1 MSGAYL
7 PGDTRQ
13 RIQDLIKDSS
23 ITQAELAGIIGLSE
37 SAFSRYLKG
46 QTEMLG
52 DGYIIKIAKHFNVS
66 TDFLLGETNIP
77 DRKNYD
83 IEELGISAEAAK
95 LLYTGRLDSRVLNLL
110 LENPHFPQLLAL
122 LARYQKEIV
131 RSGIAAMNQQLTFIN
146 SLLLAQ
152 AESVP
157 DSAGAATQLAADLKG
172 VRMPATIGNG
182 TFLFGAGSA
191 MTNDFIL
198 AGGNLAAETGSSN
211 ALGALTVTT
220 NATLTVEAGGQLSFA
235 SFVAGSGLQPKAVII
250 DAPLTGDCV
259 RIGTDAS
266 GLTAEQR
273 TFFRWKDGTALH
285 RVRIDGRGYLH
296 PLMLGIVFSVR

>member
-23 ITQAELAGIIGLSE
+23 ITQAELASIIGLSE
-37 SAFSRYLKG
+37 SALSRYLKG

-122 LARYQKEIV
+122 LARYQNEIV

-172 VRMPATIGNG
+172 VRMPVINADTTAIQNLFMLIVRDIKEQGETIAADSNAVTVQVLQRLREELSKGQDSLDLRKI
-182 TFLFGAGSA
+182 TAEDLTGAVMRAVSIADIPEDALQGLGSA
-191 MTNDFIL
+191 FK
-198 AGGNLAAETGSSN
+198 
-211 ALGALTVTT
+211 TVLDEMRNSTHD
-220 NATLTVEAGGQLSFA
+220 E
-235 SFVAGSGLQPKAVII
+235 
-250 DAPLTGDCV
+250 
-259 RIGTDAS
+259 
-266 GLTAEQR
+266 
-273 TFFRWKDGTALH
+273 
-285 RVRIDGRGYLH
+285 
-296 PLMLGIVFSVR
+296 

>member
-1 MSGAYL
+1 MAQIWL

-122 LARYQKEIV
+122 LARYQNEIV

-157 DSAGAATQLAADLKG
+157 DSAGAATQLAADLRG
-172 VRMPATIGNG
+172 VRMPVINADTTAIQNLFMLIVRDIKEQGETIAADSNAVTAQVLQRLREELSKGQDSLDLRKI
-182 TFLFGAGSA
+182 TAEDLTGAVMRAVSIADIPEDALQGLGSA
-191 MTNDFIL
+191 FK
-198 AGGNLAAETGSSN
+198 
-211 ALGALTVTT
+211 TVLDEMRNSTHD
-220 NATLTVEAGGQLSFA
+220 E
-235 SFVAGSGLQPKAVII
+235 
-250 DAPLTGDCV
+250 
-259 RIGTDAS
+259 
-266 GLTAEQR
+266 
-273 TFFRWKDGTALH
+273 
-285 RVRIDGRGYLH
+285 
-296 PLMLGIVFSVR
+296 

>member
-1 MSGAYL
+1 MSGTYL

-13 RIQDLIKDSS
+13 RIQDLIKNSS

-37 SAFSRYLKG
+37 SALSRYLKG

-66 TDFLLGETNIP
+66 TDFLLGETDIP

-83 IEELGISAEAAK
+83 IEELGISVEAAK

-110 LENPHFPQLLAL
+110 LENPHFSQLLAL

-146 SLLLAQ
+146 SLLLEQ

-157 DSAGAATQLAADLKG
+157 DSAGAATQLAADLRDVHMPVINADTTAIQNLFMLIVRDIKEQGETIAADSNAVTAQVLQRLREELSKG
-172 VRMPATIGNG
+172 QDSLDLRKITAEDLT
-182 TFLFGAGSA
+182 GAVMRAVSIADIPEDALQGLGSA
-191 MTNDFIL
+191 FK
-198 AGGNLAAETGSSN
+198 
-211 ALGALTVTT
+211 TVLDEMRNSTHD
-220 NATLTVEAGGQLSFA
+220 E
-235 SFVAGSGLQPKAVII
+235 
-250 DAPLTGDCV
+250 
-259 RIGTDAS
+259 
-266 GLTAEQR
+266 
-273 TFFRWKDGTALH
+273 
-285 RVRIDGRGYLH
+285 
-296 PLMLGIVFSVR
+296 

>member
-1 MSGAYL
+1 MSGTYL

-95 LLYTGRLDSRVLNLL
+95 LLYTDRLDSRVLNLL

-122 LARYQKEIV
+122 LARYQNEIV

-157 DSAGAATQLAADLKG
+157 DSAGAATQLAADLRDVHMPVINADTTAIQNLFMLIVRDIKEQGETIAADSNAVTAQVLQRLREELSKG
-172 VRMPATIGNG
+172 QDSLDLRKITAEDLT
-182 TFLFGAGSA
+182 GAVMRAVSIADIPEDALQGLGSA
-191 MTNDFIL
+191 FK
-198 AGGNLAAETGSSN
+198 
-211 ALGALTVTT
+211 TVLDEMRNSTHD
-220 NATLTVEAGGQLSFA
+220 E
-235 SFVAGSGLQPKAVII
+235 
-250 DAPLTGDCV
+250 
-259 RIGTDAS
+259 
-266 GLTAEQR
+266 
-273 TFFRWKDGTALH
+273 
-285 RVRIDGRGYLH
+285 
-296 PLMLGIVFSVR
+296 

>member
-52 DGYIIKIAKHFNVS
+52 DGYIIKIAKHFKVS
-66 TDFLLGETNIP
+66 TDFLLGETDIP

-172 VRMPATIGNG
+172 VRMPVINADTTAIQNLFMLIVRDIKEQGETIAADSNAVTVQVLQRLREELSKGQDSLDLRKI
-182 TFLFGAGSA
+182 TAEDLTGAVMRAVSIADIPEDALQGLGSA
-191 MTNDFIL
+191 FK
-198 AGGNLAAETGSSN
+198 
-211 ALGALTVTT
+211 TVLDEMRNSTHD
-220 NATLTVEAGGQLSFA
+220 E
-235 SFVAGSGLQPKAVII
+235 
-250 DAPLTGDCV
+250 
-259 RIGTDAS
+259 
-266 GLTAEQR
+266 
-273 TFFRWKDGTALH
+273 
-285 RVRIDGRGYLH
+285 
-296 PLMLGIVFSVR
+296 

>member
-1 MSGAYL
+1 MSGTYL

-66 TDFLLGETNIP
+66 TDFLLGETDIP

-83 IEELGISAEAAK
+83 IEELGISVEAAK

-146 SLLLAQ
+146 SLLLEQ

-157 DSAGAATQLAADLKG
+157 DSAGAATQLAADLRDVHMPVINADTTAIQNLFMLIVRDIKEQGETIAADSNAVTAQVLQRLREELSKG
-172 VRMPATIGNG
+172 QDSLDLRRITAEDLT
-182 TFLFGAGSA
+182 GAVMRAVSIADIPEDALQGLGSA
-191 MTNDFIL
+191 FK
-198 AGGNLAAETGSSN
+198 
-211 ALGALTVTT
+211 TVLDEMRNSTHD
-220 NATLTVEAGGQLSFA
+220 E
-235 SFVAGSGLQPKAVII
+235 
-250 DAPLTGDCV
+250 
-259 RIGTDAS
+259 
-266 GLTAEQR
+266 
-273 TFFRWKDGTALH
+273 
-285 RVRIDGRGYLH
+285 
-296 PLMLGIVFSVR
+296 

>member
-37 SAFSRYLKG
+37 SALSRYLKG

-122 LARYQKEIV
+122 LARYQNEIV
-131 RSGIAAMNQQLTFIN
+131 RSGIAAMNQQPTFIN

-157 DSAGAATQLAADLKG
+157 DSAGAATQLAADLRG
-172 VRMPATIGNG
+172 VRMPVINADTTAIQNLFMLIVRDIKEQGETIAADSNAVTAQVLQRLREELSKGQDSLDLRKI
-182 TFLFGAGSA
+182 TAEDLTGAVMRAVSIADIPEDALQGLGSA
-191 MTNDFIL
+191 FK
-198 AGGNLAAETGSSN
+198 
-211 ALGALTVTT
+211 TVLDEMRNSTHD
-220 NATLTVEAGGQLSFA
+220 E
-235 SFVAGSGLQPKAVII
+235 
-250 DAPLTGDCV
+250 
-259 RIGTDAS
+259 
-266 GLTAEQR
+266 
-273 TFFRWKDGTALH
+273 
-285 RVRIDGRGYLH
+285 
-296 PLMLGIVFSVR
+296 

>member
-37 SAFSRYLKG
+37 SALSRYLKG

-83 IEELGISAEAAK
+83 IAELGISADAAT

-172 VRMPATIGNG
+172 VRMPVINADTTAIQNLFMLIVRDIKEQGETIAADSNAVTVQVLQRLREELSKGQDSLDLRKI
-182 TFLFGAGSA
+182 TAEDLTGAVMRAVSISDIPEDALQGLGSA
-191 MTNDFIL
+191 FK
-198 AGGNLAAETGSSN
+198 
-211 ALGALTVTT
+211 TVLDEMRNSTHD
-220 NATLTVEAGGQLSFA
+220 E
-235 SFVAGSGLQPKAVII
+235 
-250 DAPLTGDCV
+250 
-259 RIGTDAS
+259 
-266 GLTAEQR
+266 
-273 TFFRWKDGTALH
+273 
-285 RVRIDGRGYLH
+285 
-296 PLMLGIVFSVR
+296 

>member
-1 MSGAYL
+1 MSGTYL

-37 SAFSRYLKG
+37 SALSRYLKG

-122 LARYQKEIV
+122 LARYQNEIV

-157 DSAGAATQLAADLKG
+157 DSAGAATQLAADLRG
-172 VRMPATIGNG
+172 VRMPVINADTTAIQNLFMLIVRDIKEQGETIAADSNAVTAQVLQRLREELSKGQDSLDLRKI
-182 TFLFGAGSA
+182 TAEDLTGAVMRAVSIADIPEDALQGLGSA
-191 MTNDFIL
+191 FK
-198 AGGNLAAETGSSN
+198 
-211 ALGALTVTT
+211 TVLDEMRNSTHD
-220 NATLTVEAGGQLSFA
+220 E
-235 SFVAGSGLQPKAVII
+235 
-250 DAPLTGDCV
+250 
-259 RIGTDAS
+259 
-266 GLTAEQR
+266 
-273 TFFRWKDGTALH
+273 
-285 RVRIDGRGYLH
+285 
-296 PLMLGIVFSVR
+296 

>member
-1 MSGAYL
+1 MSGTYL

-13 RIQDLIKDSS
+13 RIQDLIKDSN
-23 ITQAELAGIIGLSE
+23 ITQAELANIIGLFE
-37 SAFSRYLKG
+37 SALSRYLKG

-122 LARYQKEIV
+122 LARYQNEIV

-157 DSAGAATQLAADLKG
+157 DSAGAATQLAADLRG
-172 VRMPATIGNG
+172 VRMPVINADTTAIQNLFMLIVRDIKEQGETIAADSNAVTAQVLQRLREELSKGQDSLDLRKI
-182 TFLFGAGSA
+182 TAEDLTGAVMRAVSIADIPEDALQGLGSA
-191 MTNDFIL
+191 FK
-198 AGGNLAAETGSSN
+198 
-211 ALGALTVTT
+211 TVLDEMRNSTHD
-220 NATLTVEAGGQLSFA
+220 E
-235 SFVAGSGLQPKAVII
+235 
-250 DAPLTGDCV
+250 
-259 RIGTDAS
+259 
-266 GLTAEQR
+266 
-273 TFFRWKDGTALH
+273 
-285 RVRIDGRGYLH
+285 
-296 PLMLGIVFSVR
+296 

>member
-1 MSGAYL
+1 MSGTYL

-23 ITQAELAGIIGLSE
+23 ITQAELAGIIDLSE

-157 DSAGAATQLAADLKG
+157 DSAGAATQLAADLRG
-172 VRMPATIGNG
+172 VRMPVINADTTAIQNLFMLIVRDIKEQGETIAADSNAVTVQVLQRLREELSKGQDSLDLRKI
-182 TFLFGAGSA
+182 TAEDLTGAVMRAVSIADIPEDALQGLGSA
-191 MTNDFIL
+191 FK
-198 AGGNLAAETGSSN
+198 
-211 ALGALTVTT
+211 TVLDEMRNSTHD
-220 NATLTVEAGGQLSFA
+220 E
-235 SFVAGSGLQPKAVII
+235 
-250 DAPLTGDCV
+250 
-259 RIGTDAS
+259 
-266 GLTAEQR
+266 
-273 TFFRWKDGTALH
+273 
-285 RVRIDGRGYLH
+285 
-296 PLMLGIVFSVR
+296 

>member
-172 VRMPATIGNG
+172 VRMPVINADTTAIQNLFMLIVRDIKEQGETIAADSNAVTVQVLQRLREELSKGQDSLDLRKI
-182 TFLFGAGSA
+182 TAEDLTGAVMRAVSIADIPEDALQGLGSA
-191 MTNDFIL
+191 FK
-198 AGGNLAAETGSSN
+198 
-211 ALGALTVTT
+211 TVLDEMRNSTHD
-220 NATLTVEAGGQLSFA
+220 E
-235 SFVAGSGLQPKAVII
+235 
-250 DAPLTGDCV
+250 
-259 RIGTDAS
+259 
-266 GLTAEQR
+266 
-273 TFFRWKDGTALH
+273 
-285 RVRIDGRGYLH
+285 
-296 PLMLGIVFSVR
+296 

>member
-1 MSGAYL
+1 MSGTYL

-37 SAFSRYLKG
+37 SALSRYLKG

-52 DGYIIKIAKHFNVS
+52 DGYIIKIAKHFKVS
-66 TDFLLGETNIP
+66 TDFLLGETDIP

-122 LARYQKEIV
+122 LARYQNEIV

-172 VRMPATIGNG
+172 VRMPVINADTTAIQNLFMLIVRDIKEQGETIAADSNAVTVQVLQRLREELSKGQDSLDLRKI
-182 TFLFGAGSA
+182 TAEDLTGAVMRAVSIADIPEDALQGLGSA
-191 MTNDFIL
+191 FK
-198 AGGNLAAETGSSN
+198 
-211 ALGALTVTT
+211 TVLDEMRNSTHD
-220 NATLTVEAGGQLSFA
+220 E
-235 SFVAGSGLQPKAVII
+235 
-250 DAPLTGDCV
+250 
-259 RIGTDAS
+259 
-266 GLTAEQR
+266 
-273 TFFRWKDGTALH
+273 
-285 RVRIDGRGYLH
+285 
-296 PLMLGIVFSVR
+296 

>member
-1 MSGAYL
+1 MSGTYL

-37 SAFSRYLKG
+37 SALSRYLKG

-110 LENPHFPQLLAL
+110 LENPQFPQLLAL
-122 LARYQKEIV
+122 LARYQNEIV

-157 DSAGAATQLAADLKG
+157 DSAGAATQLAVDLKD
-172 VRMPATIGNG
+172 VRMPVINADTTAIQNLFMLIVRDIKEQGETIAADSNAVTAQVLQRLREELSKGQDSLDLRKI
-182 TFLFGAGSA
+182 TAEDLTGAVMRAVSIADIPEDALQGLGSA
-191 MTNDFIL
+191 FK
-198 AGGNLAAETGSSN
+198 
-211 ALGALTVTT
+211 TVLDEMRNSTHD
-220 NATLTVEAGGQLSFA
+220 E
-235 SFVAGSGLQPKAVII
+235 
-250 DAPLTGDCV
+250 
-259 RIGTDAS
+259 
-266 GLTAEQR
+266 
-273 TFFRWKDGTALH
+273 
-285 RVRIDGRGYLH
+285 
-296 PLMLGIVFSVR
+296 

>member
-37 SAFSRYLKG
+37 SALSRYLKG

-122 LARYQKEIV
+122 LARYQNEIV

-157 DSAGAATQLAADLKG
+157 DSAGAATQLAADLKD
-172 VRMPATIGNG
+172 VRMPVINADTTAIQNLFMLIVRDIKEQGETIAADSNAVTAQVLQRLREELSKGQDSLDLRKI
-182 TFLFGAGSA
+182 TAEDLTGAVMRAVSIADIPEDALQGLGSA
-191 MTNDFIL
+191 FK
-198 AGGNLAAETGSSN
+198 
-211 ALGALTVTT
+211 TVLDEMRNSTHD
-220 NATLTVEAGGQLSFA
+220 E
-235 SFVAGSGLQPKAVII
+235 
-250 DAPLTGDCV
+250 
-259 RIGTDAS
+259 
-266 GLTAEQR
+266 
-273 TFFRWKDGTALH
+273 
-285 RVRIDGRGYLH
+285 
-296 PLMLGIVFSVR
+296 

>member
-157 DSAGAATQLAADLKG
+157 DSAGAATQLAADLRG
-172 VRMPATIGNG
+172 VRMPVINADTTAIQNLFMLIVRDIKEQGETIAADSNAVTAQVLQRLREELSKGQDSLDLRKI
-182 TFLFGAGSA
+182 TAEDLTGAVMRAVSIADIPEDALQGLGSA
-191 MTNDFIL
+191 FK
-198 AGGNLAAETGSSN
+198 
-211 ALGALTVTT
+211 TVLDEMRNSTHD
-220 NATLTVEAGGQLSFA
+220 E
-235 SFVAGSGLQPKAVII
+235 
-250 DAPLTGDCV
+250 
-259 RIGTDAS
+259 
-266 GLTAEQR
+266 
-273 TFFRWKDGTALH
+273 
-285 RVRIDGRGYLH
+285 
-296 PLMLGIVFSVR
+296 

>member
-1 MSGAYL
+1 MAQTWL

-37 SAFSRYLKG
+37 SALSRYLKG
-46 QTEMLG
+46 QTQMLG

-122 LARYQKEIV
+122 LARYQNEIV

-157 DSAGAATQLAADLKG
+157 DSAGAATQLAADLKD
-172 VRMPATIGNG
+172 VRMPVINADTTAIQNLFMLIVRDIKEQGETIAADSNAVTAQVLQRLREELSKGQDSLDLRKI
-182 TFLFGAGSA
+182 TAEDLTGAVMRAVSIADIPEDALQGLGSA
-191 MTNDFIL
+191 FK
-198 AGGNLAAETGSSN
+198 
-211 ALGALTVTT
+211 TVLDEMRNSTHD
-220 NATLTVEAGGQLSFA
+220 E
-235 SFVAGSGLQPKAVII
+235 
-250 DAPLTGDCV
+250 
-259 RIGTDAS
+259 
-266 GLTAEQR
+266 
-273 TFFRWKDGTALH
+273 
-285 RVRIDGRGYLH
+285 
-296 PLMLGIVFSVR
+296 

>member
-1 MSGAYL
+1 MSGTYL

-52 DGYIIKIAKHFNVS
+52 DGYIIKIAKHFKVS
-66 TDFLLGETNIP
+66 TDFLLGETDIP

-172 VRMPATIGNG
+172 VRMPVINADTTAIQNLFMLIVRDIKEQGETIAADSNAVTVQVLQRLREELSKGQDSLDLRKI
-182 TFLFGAGSA
+182 TAEDLTGAVMRAVSIADIPEDALQGLGSA
-191 MTNDFIL
+191 FK
-198 AGGNLAAETGSSN
+198 
-211 ALGALTVTT
+211 TVLDEMRNSTHD
-220 NATLTVEAGGQLSFA
+220 E
-235 SFVAGSGLQPKAVII
+235 
-250 DAPLTGDCV
+250 
-259 RIGTDAS
+259 
-266 GLTAEQR
+266 
-273 TFFRWKDGTALH
+273 
-285 RVRIDGRGYLH
+285 
-296 PLMLGIVFSVR
+296 

>member
-37 SAFSRYLKG
+37 SALSRYLKG

-122 LARYQKEIV
+122 LARYQNEIV

-157 DSAGAATQLAADLKG
+157 DSAGAATQLAADLRG
-172 VRMPATIGNG
+172 VRMPVINADTTAIQNLFMLIVRDIKEQGETIAADSNAVTVQVLQRLREELSKGQDSLDLRKI
-182 TFLFGAGSA
+182 TAEDLTGAVMKAVSIADIPEDALQGLGSA
-191 MTNDFIL
+191 FK
-198 AGGNLAAETGSSN
+198 
-211 ALGALTVTT
+211 TVLDEMRNSTHD
-220 NATLTVEAGGQLSFA
+220 E
-235 SFVAGSGLQPKAVII
+235 
-250 DAPLTGDCV
+250 
-259 RIGTDAS
+259 
-266 GLTAEQR
+266 
-273 TFFRWKDGTALH
+273 
-285 RVRIDGRGYLH
+285 
-296 PLMLGIVFSVR
+296 

>member
-37 SAFSRYLKG
+37 SALSRYLKG

-122 LARYQKEIV
+122 LARYQNEIV

-172 VRMPATIGNG
+172 VRMPVINADTTAIQNLFMLIVRDIKEQGETIAADSNAVTVQVLQRLREELSKGQDSLDLRKI
-182 TFLFGAGSA
+182 TAEDLTGAVMRAVSIADIPEDALQGLGSA
-191 MTNDFIL
+191 FK
-198 AGGNLAAETGSSN
+198 
-211 ALGALTVTT
+211 TVLDEMRNSTHD
-220 NATLTVEAGGQLSFA
+220 E
-235 SFVAGSGLQPKAVII
+235 
-250 DAPLTGDCV
+250 
-259 RIGTDAS
+259 
-266 GLTAEQR
+266 
-273 TFFRWKDGTALH
+273 
-285 RVRIDGRGYLH
+285 
-296 PLMLGIVFSVR
+296 

>member
-95 LLYTGRLDSRVLNLL
+95 LLYTGRLDARVLNLL

-157 DSAGAATQLAADLKG
+157 DSAGAATQLAADLRG
-172 VRMPATIGNG
+172 VRMPVINADTTAIQNLFMLIVRDIKEQGETIAADSNAVTAQVLQRLREELSKGQDSLDLRKI
-182 TFLFGAGSA
+182 TAEDLTGAVMRAVSIADIPEDALQGLGSA
-191 MTNDFIL
+191 FK
-198 AGGNLAAETGSSN
+198 
-211 ALGALTVTT
+211 TVLDEMRNSTHD
-220 NATLTVEAGGQLSFA
+220 E
-235 SFVAGSGLQPKAVII
+235 
-250 DAPLTGDCV
+250 
-259 RIGTDAS
+259 
-266 GLTAEQR
+266 
-273 TFFRWKDGTALH
+273 
-285 RVRIDGRGYLH
+285 
-296 PLMLGIVFSVR
+296 

>member
-1 MSGAYL
+1 MSGTYL

-37 SAFSRYLKG
+37 SALSRYLKG
-46 QTEMLG
+46 HTEMLG

-66 TDFLLGETNIP
+66 TDFLLGETDIP

-172 VRMPATIGNG
+172 VRMPVINADTTAIQNLFMLIVRDIKEQGETIAADSNAVTVQVLQRLREELSKGQDSLDLRKI
-182 TFLFGAGSA
+182 TAEDLTGAVMRAVSIADIPEDALQGLGSA
-191 MTNDFIL
+191 FK
-198 AGGNLAAETGSSN
+198 
-211 ALGALTVTT
+211 TVLDEMRNSTHD
-220 NATLTVEAGGQLSFA
+220 E
-235 SFVAGSGLQPKAVII
+235 
-250 DAPLTGDCV
+250 
-259 RIGTDAS
+259 
-266 GLTAEQR
+266 
-273 TFFRWKDGTALH
+273 
-285 RVRIDGRGYLH
+285 
-296 PLMLGIVFSVR
+296 

>member
-1 MSGAYL
+1 MSQAYL

-13 RIQDLIKDSS
+13 RIQDLIKNSS

-37 SAFSRYLKG
+37 SALSRYLKG

-66 TDFLLGETNIP
+66 TDFLLGETDIP

-83 IEELGISAEAAK
+83 IEELGISVEAAK

-146 SLLLAQ
+146 SLLLEQ

-157 DSAGAATQLAADLKG
+157 DSAGAATQLAADLRDVHMPVINADTTAIQNLFMLIVRDIKEQGETIAADSNAVTAQVLQRLREELSKG
-172 VRMPATIGNG
+172 QDSLDLRKITAEDLT
-182 TFLFGAGSA
+182 GAVMRAVSIADIPEDALQGLGSA
-191 MTNDFIL
+191 FK
-198 AGGNLAAETGSSN
+198 
-211 ALGALTVTT
+211 TVLDEMRNSTHD
-220 NATLTVEAGGQLSFA
+220 E
-235 SFVAGSGLQPKAVII
+235 
-250 DAPLTGDCV
+250 
-259 RIGTDAS
+259 
-266 GLTAEQR
+266 
-273 TFFRWKDGTALH
+273 
-285 RVRIDGRGYLH
+285 
-296 PLMLGIVFSVR
+296 

>member
-122 LARYQKEIV
+122 LARYQNEIV

-157 DSAGAATQLAADLKG
+157 DSAGAATQLAADLKE
-172 VRMPATIGNG
+172 VRMPVINADTTAIQNLFMLIVRDIKEQGETIAADSNAVTVQVLQRLREELSKGQDSLDLRKI
-182 TFLFGAGSA
+182 TAEDLTGAVMRAVSIADIPEDALQGLGSA
-191 MTNDFIL
+191 FK
-198 AGGNLAAETGSSN
+198 
-211 ALGALTVTT
+211 TVLDEMRNSTHD
-220 NATLTVEAGGQLSFA
+220 E
-235 SFVAGSGLQPKAVII
+235 
-250 DAPLTGDCV
+250 
-259 RIGTDAS
+259 
-266 GLTAEQR
+266 
-273 TFFRWKDGTALH
+273 
-285 RVRIDGRGYLH
+285 
-296 PLMLGIVFSVR
+296 

>member
-46 QTEMLG
+46 QIEMLG

-172 VRMPATIGNG
+172 VRMPVINADTTAIQNLFMLIVRDIKEQGETIAADSNAVTAQVLQRLREELSKGQDSLDLRKI
-182 TFLFGAGSA
+182 TAEDLTGAVMRAVSIADIPEDALQGLGSA
-191 MTNDFIL
+191 FK
-198 AGGNLAAETGSSN
+198 
-211 ALGALTVTT
+211 TVLDEMRNSTHD
-220 NATLTVEAGGQLSFA
+220 E
-235 SFVAGSGLQPKAVII
+235 
-250 DAPLTGDCV
+250 
-259 RIGTDAS
+259 
-266 GLTAEQR
+266 
-273 TFFRWKDGTALH
+273 
-285 RVRIDGRGYLH
+285 
-296 PLMLGIVFSVR
+296 